1 MRRTAT
7 LVGIAV
13 ALLAAGAATG
23 APKPA
28 GVTWGSVHFTDPGKL
43 GSWLSG
49 RGVRYA
55 DWARRHPAALY
66 LLTHP
71 APPARA
77 PVATRG
83 AVNGS
88 TTATTNRLGAG
99 VAVFLVLALLLV
111 MVSATG
117 DLLVRLAG
125 VPIDPQRVSAAR
137 LGAAGGGL
145 AVAIGTALAWWL

>member
-7 LVGIAV
+7 LVGIAL
-13 ALLAAGAATG
+13 ALLAAGAAAG

-28 GVTWGSVHFTDPGKL
+28 GVTWGSIHFTDRGTL
-43 GSWLSG
+43 SSWLSR
-49 RGVRYA
+49 RGVLYA

-71 APPARA
+71 AQSPRPA
-77 PVATRG
+77 VATPRP
-83 AVNGS
+83 VSGS
-88 TTATTNRLGAG
+88 ATTNRLGRV
-99 VAVFLVLALLLV
+99 VAVFLVVALLLV
-111 MVSATG
+111 LASAAG
-117 DLLVRLAG
+117 DLLVRLAH
-125 VPIDPQRVSAAR
+125 VPIGPERVAAAR

>member
-1 MRRTAT
+1 MRRTVT
-7 LVGIAV
+7 LVGIAL
-13 ALLAAGAATG
+13 ALLAAGTADG

-43 GSWLSG
+43 GSWLSD
-49 RGVRYA
+49 RGVRYG

-71 APPARA
+71 APRV
-77 PVATRG
+77 PVATQRG
-83 AVNGS
+83 VSGS
-88 TTATTNRLGAG
+88 TTTTTRLGAG

-111 MVSATG
+111 MVSAAG
-117 DLLVRLAG
+117 DVLVRLAG
-125 VPIDPQRVSAAR
+125 VPIDPERVSAAR